1 MAEDMNASWVMTS
14 FNQGN
19 YEQALSKFERLA
31 NDNPDA
37 ITDELRH
44 AQGLSL
50 LRMGRPGEAKQVF
63 EEILSRN
70 PNHAEARA
78 SIGAAVFATKRIEL
92 DRGDNYFQTG
102 QYDQALQAYARVDI
116 DESEEG
122 DRELKFQ
129 ICNNQGACYMQLG
142 RVDDALVAFS
152 TALGMKPNHLEAL
165 HNYAIV
171 LKVKERY
178 EEALEAFDR
187 CLAAKPDFYS
197 ALCGKAEALNSTGKF
212 EDSVVAS
219 NAAIE
224 TKPEDSRAY
233 ANKGFSYLKLHKYHE
248 AAVALDE
255 AKSHGDNSADCN
267 RLLALALTL
276 HGDDL
281 CRNGQHADGV
291 STYERAMAMASG
303 EAPNANL
310 LFNYAL
316 ALLQTNRQDEAVATF
331 RRVIAAEPDHF
342 SANAALGLVLLQG
355 EKYAEACPILTH
367 AHKLKPEEHEVL
379 YNLGVAELQMNNLV
393 QASTH
398 FRQILKA
405 NPSHAQAAKAL
416 SVVESNLS
424 FRAAHDSGATAVP
437 ERAPAPPPRAEEA
450 AKADEPE
457 AKQEQP
463 EAASVPA
470 GIIPAIKPAAAPMAE
485 NTADQAADA
494 AAAPRSESSV
504 YVSMQ
509 FTYEQLKAPGPY
521 PNGIDILR
529 RETYLSDAE
538 FLELIGVDKAT
549 FATQPKWKQV
559 NKKKELGLF

>member
-1 MAEDMNASWVMTS
+1 MAEDMNASWVMAS

-50 LRMGRPGEAKQVF
+50 LRLGRPGEAKQVF

-70 PNHAEARA
+70 PNHAEAKA

-102 QYDQALQAYARVDI
+102 QYEQALQAYARVDI
-116 DESEEG
+116 NENEEG

-142 RVDDALVAFS
+142 RVNEALEAFS

-171 LKVKERY
+171 LKVLERHQ
-178 EEALEAFDR
+178 EAIETFDR

-197 ALCGKAEALNSTGKF
+197 ALCGKAEALNSVEKY
-212 EDSVVAS
+212 EDAVATCNS
-219 NAAIE
+219 AIE
-224 TKPEDSRAY
+224 VKPEDPRAY
-233 ANKGFSYLKLHKYHE
+233 ASKGFSFLKLHKYHE
-248 AAVALDE
+248 AALAFDE
-255 AKSHGDNSADCN
+255 AKNHGDNSPDCK
-267 RLLALALTL
+267 RLLALSLTL

-291 STYERAMAMASG
+291 TTYERAMSLTSG
-303 EAPNANL
+303 EAPSANL

-316 ALLQTNRQDEAVATF
+316 ALLQTGRQDEAVATF
-331 RRVIAAEPDHF
+331 RRVLEAEPDHF
-342 SANAALGLVLLQG
+342 SANAALGLVLLQS
-355 EKYAEACPILTH
+355 EKFAEAATILAH

-379 YNLGVAELQMNNLV
+379 YNLGVAELQLNNLV

-405 NPSHAQAAKAL
+405 NPEHAQAAKAL

-424 FRAAHDSGATAVP
+424 FRAAHDSGVTAVP
-437 ERAPAPPPRAEEA
+437 EPAPPAPKAPEPETKAEEPAKPEAAPAPI
-450 AKADEPE
+450 
-457 AKQEQP
+457 
-463 EAASVPA
+463 VPVMKST
-470 GIIPAIKPAAAPMAE
+470 PAPMAE
-485 NTADQAADA
+485 GSADSAADA
-494 AAAPRSESSV
+494 AAAPRSDSSV

-521 PNGIDILR
+521 PNGIDVLR
-529 RETYLSDAE
+529 RETYLSDEA
-538 FLELIGVDKAT
+538 FQELMGMDKAA
-549 FATQPKWKQV
+549 FAAMPKWKQV